1 MCLNSGLASDCYL
14 LIEHREYLSALS
26 FHLRFYGRQSYSWP
40 PRYEMFFLLL
50 LRGAVESE
58 TTTKIDTPDMNT
70 DEEEAAA
77 LVVVFPPSSIYI

>member
-1 MCLNSGLASDCYL
+1 
-14 LIEHREYLSALS
+14 
-26 FHLRFYGRQSYSWP
+26 
-40 PRYEMFFLLL
+40 MFFLLL